1 MKPPIVVVGSSN
13 TDLVVKTCRLPKPG
27 ETVIGK
33 DLITAP
39 GGKGANQ
46 AVAASRAGG
55 DVCFISKVGNDHL
68 GKQSITG
75 FLKENIKTDFVF
87 IDKSAPSGVALI
99 IVDEQGQNIIAVA
112 PGSNARLKPADVRK
126 AKNVIK
132 SARVLLVQLEI
143 PLETASE
150 AIRIAATC
158 GITTILNPAPAK
170 KLPDEL
176 FKQVSI
182 ITPNETEAEILT
194 GINICDE
201 SDARSAAI
209 ELNKK
214 GVRAVIITL
223 GEKGAYFHNGDT
235 SMLIPSFKVKPVDS
249 TAAGD
254 VFNGALAVA
263 IAEGKPMTD
272 AIKFAN
278 AAAAISVTKLGA
290 QPSAPKRNQILKLM
304 KNPNLFI

>member
-46 AVAASRAGG
+46 AVAAARAGG